1 MAGTALVTGVSSFAG
16 RHLAEQLIDAGWNV
30 EGTVRSRSAG
40 IDGLVEH
47 RIDIADSVLLTELA
61 ERLKPDVVFHLA
73 AIVDTVETPSITE
86 LYRVNT
92 VGTAAVAEAVRAAA
106 PNARLVFTSSAF
118 VYGRTAPN
126 EQPIVESLPLRALT
140 PYGASKVAAEAVI
153 AQFVRA
159 GGDAVVA
166 RAFQHSGAGHVGA
179 YALADWGEQVAE
191 ISAGLREP
199 IVTVG
204 NLDVERDY
212 LDVRDVAAAYVALA
226 EAGIS
231 GETYNVSSGVPVAM
245 RELLD
250 GLIAASGVDVE
261 VAVDPSRLRK
271 VDQPQFYG
279 DNAKL
284 TEQTG
289 WEPRHSRDEML
300 AALSDFWRR
309 RVAAAGEPN

>member
-1 MAGTALVTGVSSFAG
+1 MARTALVTGVSSFAG
-16 RHLAEQLIDAGWNV
+16 RHLAEQLIEAGWNV

-40 IDGLVEH
+40 IDGLSEH
-47 RIDIADSVLLTELA
+47 AIDIADSVALTELTA
-61 ERLKPDVVFHLA
+61 RVKPGVVFHLA
-73 AIVDTVETPSITE
+73 AIVDTVETPLVTE

-106 PNARLVFTSSAF
+106 PDARVVFTSSAF
-118 VYGRTAPN
+118 VYGRTAPD

-191 ISAGLREP
+191 IAAGLREP
-199 IVTVG
+199 VVTVG

-212 LDVRDVAAAYVALA
+212 LDVRDVAAAYIALA
-226 EAGIS
+226 ERGES
-231 GETYNVSSGVPVAM
+231 GEVYNVSSGVPVTM
-245 RELLD
+245 RALLE
-250 GLIAASGVDVE
+250 GLIAAFGVDVTIE
-261 VAVDPSRLRK
+261 VDPNRLRK
-271 VDQPQFYG
+271 VDQQQFYG
-279 DNAKL
+279 DNTKL
-284 TEQTG
+284 AAQTG
-289 WEPRHSRDEML
+289 WAARHSREEML
-300 AALSDFWRR
+300 AELADYWRGQ
-309 RVAAAGEPN
+309 VASRKGQV